1 MSSETIEQIM
11 KFYAEGGKQVDNFA
25 NMNNRYGT
33 DIANA
38 GLIQWLVVILIISL
52 ILLVL
57 ILSFNFGR
65 IVKKLDTLADVMNA
79 EKQYTAKDFAC
90 ISPTSIENTILRI
103 NRRID
108 LIVDRNSI
116 TDNIHQIEADIKT
129 LIDRETETGRTYLRS
144 LGFKDNI
151 LNTFFAGT
159 DIQKVKS
166 AKALQ
171 DNFVMASQ
179 ELDAIDTEKKLFRET
194 VKNCDKD
201 WRDILDKY
209 DEFEEEKKKSY
220 VKLKREIWTVFEN
233 NIYEIQQKIN
243 SFKGA

>member
-1 MSSETIEQIM
+1 MSLKTIVEVLP
-11 KFYAEGGKQVDNFA
+11 QV
-25 NMNNRYGT
+25 T
-33 DIANA
+33 SA
-38 GLIQWLVVILIISL
+38 GLGVFVTLWYFAVIEPKQREALE
-52 ILLVL
+52 
-57 ILSFNFGR
+57 
-65 IVKKLDTLADVMNA
+65 KLAQAINS
-79 EKQYTAKDFAC
+79 EKQYTAKDFVC
-90 ISPTSIENTILRI
+90 ISPISVENTILRI

-171 DNFVMASQ
+171 DNFVMASK

-194 VKNCDKD
+194 VNNSDKD

-209 DEFEEEKKKSY
+209 DEFESEKKKSY

>member
-1 MSSETIEQIM
+1 MSIKTIVEVLP
-11 KFYAEGGKQVDNFA
+11 QV
-25 NMNNRYGT
+25 T
-33 DIANA
+33 SA
-38 GLIQWLVVILIISL
+38 GLGVFVTLWYFAVIEPKQREALE
-52 ILLVL
+52 
-57 ILSFNFGR
+57 
-65 IVKKLDTLADVMNA
+65 KLAQAINA

-90 ISPTSIENTILRI
+90 ISPISIENTILRI

-116 TDNIHQIEADIKT
+116 TDNIIQIEADIKT
-129 LIDRETETGRTYLRS
+129 LIDRETETGRTYLKA
-144 LGFKDNI
+144 LGFKDDI
-151 LNTFFAGT
+151 LKPFFAGT
-159 DIQKVKS
+159 EQQKVKS
-166 AKALQ
+166 AQALQ
-171 DNFVMASQ
+171 SNFVMASQ
-179 ELDAIDTEKKLFRET
+179 ELDAIDKEKKLFRET

-243 SFKGA
+243 ALKGA

>member
-1 MSSETIEQIM
+1 MSIKTIVEVLP
-11 KFYAEGGKQVDNFA
+11 QV
-25 NMNNRYGT
+25 T
-33 DIANA
+33 SA
-38 GLIQWLVVILIISL
+38 GLGVFVTLWYFAVIEPKQREALE
-52 ILLVL
+52 
-57 ILSFNFGR
+57 
-65 IVKKLDTLADVMNA
+65 KLAQAINA

-90 ISPTSIENTILRI
+90 ISPISIENTILRI

-116 TDNIHQIEADIKT
+116 TDNIIQIEADIKT
-129 LIDRETETGRTYLRS
+129 LIDRETETGRTYLKA
-144 LGFKDNI
+144 LGFKDDI
-151 LNTFFAGT
+151 LKPFFAGT
-159 DIQKVKS
+159 AQQKVKS
-166 AKALQ
+166 AQSLQ
-171 DNFVMASQ
+171 ANFVVASQ
-179 ELDAIDTEKKLFRET
+179 ELDTIDKEKKLFRET

-243 SFKGA
+243 ALKGA